1 MRKVILAF
9 ALLLF
14 YPGNTSAQKTLADS
28 LEQKLPFTKD
38 TARVILLNKISLLI
52 ASSDSKKSLAMS
64 KEALNLAQELNF
76 KNGIAQSYRTL
87 GISWLYNND
96 HPQAIENLQLS
107 GELAAANKQ
116 WELAIQNYLNL
127 GGMYCSVYG
136 NYVKGME
143 FYTKALSVCES
154 QNLTFKIYDAYMGIA
169 YIYHHQHENEKAL
182 DYYMKALVY
191 LEKIND
197 HNSLGILYQNIG
209 EHYVEIRQPNEA
221 VSYFVK
227 SLEAFKRGG
236 SKGGTITT
244 LAMLSDVYRQVGL
257 IDKALAGDLEALAIS
272 KTITY
277 ERAKYY
283 AFNSLGKT
291 YYVKKEYAKSKSSL
305 EQAIAIAEKIKMNE
319 EMRDTYLS
327 LAQVSDK
334 LSNHIEAYRY
344 QQLHTAYADSV
355 RSKERTSQLAEME
368 VRFESERKEKE
379 NQLLK
384 KDNDLNKLYI
394 SVITISF
401 VSVVII
407 GFLFFNRQR
416 LKIKST
422 KALVESEKKLLEAES
437 KNAQLKQAEKLQ
449 REFNKQL
456 ADVEMKA
463 LKAQMNPHF
472 IFNSLNSIN
481 WYIIK
486 SESEKASLYL
496 TKFSK
501 LIRLILDNS
510 NHKIISLDQE
520 MSALRLYLDLEVL
533 RFNEKF
539 TYSISIQ
546 PSLNPLTIGVPPM
559 IIQPFVE
566 NAIWHGL
573 LHKES
578 VGKLE
583 IQIEPMPGGIQCVIT
598 DNGIG
603 RKKASELKSK
613 AADKEK
619 SYGMNITRD
628 RLDMLNRES
637 TVASIEIIDLEDE
650 HSQPLGTKVIVKIVS
665 AELEPEF

>member
-1 MRKVILAF
+1 MRKVVLVL
-9 ALLLF
+9 ALLISIF
-14 YPGNTSAQKTLADS
+14 SDSVGQKSLADS
-28 LEQKLPFTKD
+28 LEATLPFIKD
-38 TARVILLNKISLLI
+38 TARVSLLNKIALLNTTI
-52 ASSDSKKSLAMS
+52 DSKKSLAFS
-64 KEALNLAQELNF
+64 QEALQLAQGIKF
-76 KNGIAQSYRTL
+76 KNGIALSHRIL
-87 GISWLYNND
+87 GLAWLYNND
-96 HPQAIENLQLS
+96 HQLAIENLLRS
-107 GELAAANKQ
+107 AELAITNEDWK
-116 WELAIQNYLNL
+116 LAIQNYLNL
-127 GGMYCSVYG
+127 AGINCSVFG

-143 FYTKALSVCES
+143 FYTKALRICES
-154 QNLTFKIYDAYMGIA
+154 KNVSYKIYDVYSGIA

-182 DYYMKALVY
+182 DYYLKALAF
-191 LEKIND
+191 LEKVND
-197 HNSLGILYQNIG
+197 QNSLGITYQNIG
-209 EHYVEIRQPNEA
+209 EHYIGVGQLDEA
-221 VSYFVK
+221 KSYFEK
-227 SLEAFKRGG
+227 SLQAFKKVG
-236 SKGGTITT
+236 SKGGIITT
-244 LAMLSDVYRQVGL
+244 LSMLGNVYRQLGL
-257 IDKALAGDLEALAIS
+257 IDKALAGDLEALAVS
-272 KTITY
+272 RTVTY
-277 ERAKYY
+277 QRAKYY

-291 YYVKKEYAKSKSSL
+291 YYDMKEYAKSENYL
-305 EQAIAIAEKIKMNE
+305 EQAIAIAQKTKMND
-319 EMRDTYLS
+319 EMRDTYLV
-327 LAQVSDK
+327 LAQVSAK
-334 LSNHIEAYRY
+334 LANHEEAYRY
-344 QQLHTAYADSV
+344 QKLHTAYADSV
-355 RSKERTSQLAEME
+355 RSKERTAQLAEME

-384 KDNDLNKLYI
+384 KDNALNKLYI

-401 VSVVII
+401 LSVVII

-422 KALVESEKKLLEAES
+422 KALVETEKKLLEAEA
-437 KNAQLKQAEKLQ
+437 KNAQLKHAEKLK
-449 REFNKQL
+449 REFNQQL

-510 NHKIISLDQE
+510 NHKIISLEQE
-520 MSALRLYLDLEVL
+520 MSALKLYLDLEVL

-546 PSLNPLTIGVPPM
+546 PSINPLTVGIPPM

-583 IQIEPMPGGIQCVIT
+583 IQIDPMADGVQCIIT
-598 DNGIG
+598 DNGVG
-603 RKKASELKSK
+603 RKKAGELKSK
-613 AADKEK
+613 ASDKEK

-637 TVASIEIIDLEDE
+637 TVASIEIIDLENE
-650 HSQPLGTKVIVKIVS
+650 HNQPLGTKVIVKIVS

>member
-9 ALLLF
+9 ALFLLV
-14 YPGNTSAQKTLADS
+14 PGNSSAQKSLTDS
-28 LEQKLPFTKD
+28 LQQKLPLTKD
-38 TARVILLNKISLLI
+38 TARVTLLNKISTLI
-52 ASSDSKKSLAMS
+52 ASSDSKKSLALS
-64 KEALNLAQELNF
+64 QEALNLAQDLNF
-76 KNGIAQSYRTL
+76 KTGIAQSHRTL
-87 GISWLYNND
+87 GIAWLYNND
-96 HPQAIENLQLS
+96 HQQATENLQLS
-107 GELAAANKQ
+107 GDMALANKQ

-143 FYTKALSVCES
+143 FYTKALGVCES
-154 QNLTFKIYDAYMGIA
+154 QNLAYKIYDAYSGIA
-169 YIYHHQHENEKAL
+169 YVYQHQHENKKAL
-182 DYYMKALVY
+182 DYYMKALGY
-191 LEKIND
+191 LQKTSD
-197 HNSLGILYQNIG
+197 HNALGILYQNIG
-209 EHYVEIRQPNEA
+209 EHYQEAQQLNEA
-221 VSYFVK
+221 VSYLVK

-244 LAMLSDVYRQVGL
+244 LTLLSDVYRQLGF
-257 IDKALAGDLEALAIS
+257 IDKALAGDMEALAIS

-283 AFNSLGKT
+283 VNNSLGKT
-291 YYVKKEYAKSKSSL
+291 YYAMKEYATSKEYL

-355 RSKERTSQLAEME
+355 RSKERTSQLTEME

-384 KDNDLNKLYI
+384 KDNDVNKLYI

-401 VSVVII
+401 LSVVII

-422 KALVESEKKLLEAES
+422 QALVETEKKLMEAEA

-546 PSLNPLTIGVPPM
+546 PSLNPLAIGVPPM

-583 IQIEPMPGGIQCVIT
+583 IQIDSMPGGIQCIII

-603 RKKASELKSK
+603 RKKAAELKSK

-650 HSQPLGTKVIVKIVS
+650 YGQPLGTKVIVKIVS

>member
-1 MRKVILAF
+1 M
-9 ALLLF
+9 
-14 YPGNTSAQKTLADS
+14 
-28 LEQKLPFTKD
+28 
-38 TARVILLNKISLLI
+38 
-52 ASSDSKKSLAMS
+52 
-64 KEALNLAQELNF
+64 
-76 KNGIAQSYRTL
+76 
-87 GISWLYNND
+87 
-96 HPQAIENLQLS
+96 
-107 GELAAANKQ
+107 
-116 WELAIQNYLNL
+116 
-127 GGMYCSVYG
+127 
-136 NYVKGME
+136 
-143 FYTKALSVCES
+143 
-154 QNLTFKIYDAYMGIA
+154 
-169 YIYHHQHENEKAL
+169 
-182 DYYMKALVY
+182 
-191 LEKIND
+191 
-197 HNSLGILYQNIG
+197 
-209 EHYVEIRQPNEA
+209 
-221 VSYFVK
+221 
-227 SLEAFKRGG
+227 
-236 SKGGTITT
+236 
-244 LAMLSDVYRQVGL
+244 
-257 IDKALAGDLEALAIS
+257 
-272 KTITY
+272 
-277 ERAKYY
+277 
-283 AFNSLGKT
+283 
-291 YYVKKEYAKSKSSL
+291 KEYAKSKGSL
-305 EQAIAIAEKIKMNE
+305 EEAIAIAEKVKMNE

-327 LAQVSDK
+327 LARVSDK

-355 RSKERTSQLAEME
+355 RSKERTSQLTEME

-394 SVITISF
+394 GVITISF
-401 VSVVII
+401 LSVVII

-422 KALVESEKKLLEAES
+422 QALVESEKKLMEAEA

-486 SESEKASLYL
+486 AESEKASLYL

-510 NHKIISLDQE
+510 NYKIISLDQE

-539 TYSISIQ
+539 TYNISIQ
-546 PSLNPLTIGVPPM
+546 PSLNPLAIGVPPM

-583 IQIEPMPGGIQCVIT
+583 IQIDSMPGGIQCIIT

-603 RKKASELKSK
+603 RKKAAELKSK

-650 HSQPLGTKVIVKIVS
+650 NGQPVGTKVIVKIVS

>member
-14 YPGNTSAQKTLADS
+14 HTVDSSAQKTLADS
-28 LEQKLPFTKD
+28 LQQKLPFTKD
-38 TARVILLNKISLLI
+38 TARVTLLNKISTLI
-52 ASSDSKKSLAMS
+52 ASSDSKKSLALS
-64 KEALNLAQELNF
+64 QEALKLAQDLNS
-76 KNGIAQSYRTL
+76 KNGIAQSHRAL
-87 GISWLYNND
+87 GIAWLYNND
-96 HPQAIENLQLS
+96 HQQATENLQLS
-107 GELAAANKQ
+107 GDMALANKQ

-127 GGMYCSVYG
+127 GGMYCSIFG

-143 FYTKALSVCES
+143 FYTKALGVCES
-154 QNLTFKIYDAYMGIA
+154 ENIAYKIYDAYSGIA
-169 YIYHHQHENEKAL
+169 YVYQHQHENKKAL
-182 DYYMKALVY
+182 DYYMKALGY
-191 LEKIND
+191 LEKTND

-209 EHYVEIRQPNEA
+209 EHYQEAQQLNEA
-221 VSYFVK
+221 VSYLAK

-236 SKGGTITT
+236 SKGGTIST
-244 LAMLSDVYRQVGL
+244 LTLLSDVCRQQGF
-257 IDKALAGDLEALAIS
+257 IDKALAGDMEALAIS

-283 AFNSLGKT
+283 VYNSLGKT
-291 YYVKKEYAKSKSSL
+291 YYAMKEYAKSKGSL
-305 EQAIAIAEKIKMNE
+305 EEAIAIAEKVKMNE

-327 LAQVSDK
+327 LARVSDK

-355 RSKERTSQLAEME
+355 RSKERTSQLTEME

-384 KDNDLNKLYI
+384 KDNDLNRLYI
-394 SVITISF
+394 TVITISF
-401 VSVVII
+401 VSVVAI

-416 LKIKST
+416 LKMKST
-422 KALVESEKKLLEAES
+422 QALMETEKKLIEAEA
-437 KNAQLKQAEKLQ
+437 KNAQLKQTEKLQ
-449 REFNKQL
+449 RQFNQQL

-520 MSALRLYLDLEVL
+520 MTALKLYLDLEVL

-539 TYSISIQ
+539 TYSIFIQ
-546 PSLNPLTIGVPPM
+546 PELNPLSVGVPPM

-573 LHKES
+573 LHKEE
-578 VGKLE
+578 VGKLDIE
-583 IQIEPMPGGIQCVIT
+583 ITRMEGGVKCVIT

-603 RKKASELKSK
+603 RKKAAEMKSK
-613 AADKEK
+613 TADKDK
-619 SYGMNITRD
+619 SYGMKITGD
-628 RLDMLNRES
+628 RLNMLNRES
-637 TVASIEIIDLEDE
+637 IVSSVEIIDLEDVE
-650 HSQPLGTKVIVKIVS
+650 GQPLGTQVIVKILS
-665 AELEPEF
+665 AEIEPEF

>member
-1 MRKVILAF
+1 MRKVILALALF
-9 ALLLF
+9 AFFRLDVF
-14 YPGNTSAQKTLADS
+14 AQQSPVDS
-28 LEQKLPFTKD
+28 LRALIPFKKD
-38 TARVILLNKISLLI
+38 TARVSLLNKLSLLTGT
-52 ASSDSKKSLAMS
+52 SDARQSLAYS
-64 KEALNLAQELNF
+64 QEALQLANQLDF
-76 KNGIAQSYRTL
+76 KKGIALSHRSL
-87 GISWLYNND
+87 GIAWLYNND
-96 HPQAIENLQLS
+96 HQQAIENLHLS
-107 GELAAANKQ
+107 GDMALANKQ

-143 FYTKALSVCES
+143 FYTKALGVCES
-154 QNLTFKIYDAYMGIA
+154 QNSTFKIYDAYSGIA
-169 YIYHHQHENEKAL
+169 YIYQHQHENKKAL
-182 DYYMKALVY
+182 DYYMKALGY
-191 LEKIND
+191 LEKTND

-209 EHYVEIRQPNEA
+209 EHYQDSQQLNEA
-221 VSYFVK
+221 VSYLAK

-244 LAMLSDVYRQVGL
+244 LTLLSDVYRQQGF
-257 IDKALAGDLEALAIS
+257 INKALASDMEALEIS
-272 KTITY
+272 KTVTY

-283 AFNSLGKT
+283 VNNSLGKT
-291 YYVKKEYAKSKSSL
+291 YYAMKEYARSKSFL

-334 LSNHIEAYRY
+334 LSNHVEAYRY
-344 QQLHTAYADSV
+344 QKLHTAYADSV
-355 RSKERTSQLAEME
+355 RSKERTSQLTEME

-384 KDNDLNKLYI
+384 KDNDLHKLFI
-394 SVITISF
+394 TVITISF
-401 VSVVII
+401 LSVVSI

-422 KALVESEKKLLEAES
+422 QALVESEKKLMEAEA
-437 KNAQLKQAEKLQ
+437 KNAQLRQAEKLT
-449 REFNKQL
+449 REFNQQL

-520 MSALRLYLDLEVL
+520 MSALKLYLDLEVL

-539 TYSISIQ
+539 TYSISIHAG
-546 PSLNPLTIGVPPM
+546 LNPLSIGVPPM

-573 LHKES
+573 LHKDS

-583 IQIEPMPGGIQCVIT
+583 IQIDPMPGGIQCIIT
-598 DNGIG
+598 DNGVG
-603 RKKASELKSK
+603 RKKAAELKSK

-628 RLDMLNRES
+628 RLNMLNRES
-637 TVASIEIIDLEDE
+637 TVASIEIIDLEDNQN
-650 HSQPLGTKVIVKIVS
+650 QPLGTKVIVKIVS

>member
-1 MRKVILAF
+1 MRRATFVLS
-9 ALLLF
+9 LLIF
-14 YPGNTSAQKTLADS
+14 VFSASIAQKKLADS
-28 LEQKLPFTKD
+28 LDAILPSAKD
-38 TARVILLNKISLLI
+38 TARVSLLNKIALLNTTI
-52 ASSDSKKSLAMS
+52 DSKKSLAYS
-64 KEALNLAQELNF
+64 QEALQLAQGIKF
-76 KNGIAQSYRTL
+76 KHGIALSHRVL
-87 GISWLYNND
+87 GLAWLYNND
-96 HPQAIENLQLS
+96 HQQAIENLLRS
-107 GELAAANKQ
+107 A
-116 WELAIQNYLNL
+116 ELAITNEDWKLAIQDYMNL
-127 GGMYCSVYG
+127 AGMHCSVFG

-143 FYTKALSVCES
+143 FYMKALHVCES
-154 QNLTFKIYDAYMGIA
+154 QNITYKIYDAYMGIA

-182 DYYMKALVY
+182 DYYMKALVFM
-191 LEKIND
+191 EKVND
-197 HNSLGILYQNIG
+197 QNSLGILYQNIG
-209 EHYVEIRQPNEA
+209 EHYVEVDQLDEA
-221 VSYFVK
+221 ISYFEK
-227 SLEAFKRGG
+227 SLQAFRQIK
-236 SKGGTITT
+236 SKGGIITT
-244 LAMLSDVYRQVGL
+244 LAMLSNVHRQLGL
-257 IDKALAGDLEALAIS
+257 IDKALAGDMESLAIS
-272 KTITY
+272 KTVTY

-283 AFNSLGKT
+283 TFNSLGKT
-291 YYVKKEYAKSKSSL
+291 YYEMKEYGKSKGFL

-334 LSNHIEAYRY
+334 LSNHVEAYQY

-401 VSVVII
+401 LSVVII

-422 KALVESEKKLLEAES
+422 QALVEAEKKLLEAEA
-437 KNAQLKQAEKLQ
+437 KNAQLKHAEKLK
-449 REFNKQL
+449 REFNQQL

-520 MSALRLYLDLEVL
+520 MSALKLYLDLEVL

-539 TYSISIQ
+539 TYSIAIQ
-546 PSLNPLTIGVPPM
+546 PELNPLSIGVPPM

-583 IQIEPMPGGIQCVIT
+583 IQIDTMPGGIQCIIT
-598 DNGIG
+598 DNGVG
-603 RKKASELKSK
+603 RKKAGELKSK

-650 HSQPLGTKVIVKIVS
+650 HNQPLGTKVIVKIVS